1 MAPRDPEDD
10 FEDED
15 LHDEGQEN
23 GDGGDQDEGEAGG
36 EESPADDEGQADGEA
51 SSEGQVRPEPRQV
64 SRGERRFQRMSEDVR
79 EQRSRADKLER
90 ELADIRADR
99 DRQQRETQQ
108 REPTKEEM
116 ALWTPEERM
125 DYRMSRAERHFNNVL
140 SQTQAQTQ
148 DVADKAAFDAKAEGN
163 PRYKR
168 YADEVERRLVDLRKQ
183 GQSAPREAI
192 LKFILGERLLS
203 NNGGKS
209 EQRQRQNGQRRIARA
224 SGGQQSPRGDAGGGR
239 QALTEA
245 EKRLKRLQ
253 DVTF

>member
-1 MAPRDPEDD
+1 MAPRDSEDD

-192 LKFILGERLLS
+192 LKFILGERLLT

-245 EKRLKRLQ
+245 EKRLKRLE

>member
-1 MAPRDPEDD
+1 
-10 FEDED
+10 
-15 LHDEGQEN
+15 
-23 GDGGDQDEGEAGG
+23 
-36 EESPADDEGQADGEA
+36 
-51 SSEGQVRPEPRQV
+51 
-64 SRGERRFQRMSEDVR
+64 
-79 EQRSRADKLER
+79 
-90 ELADIRADR
+90 
-99 DRQQRETQQ
+99 
-108 REPTKEEM
+108 
-116 ALWTPEERM
+116 
-125 DYRMSRAERHFNNVL
+125 MSRAERHFNNVL

-192 LKFILGERLLS
+192 LKFILGERLLT

-245 EKRLKRLQ
+245 EKRLKRLE